1 MLLLHIFLAFS
12 YISVCVFVVF
22 FPCLFSVKNLLNLF
36 IDDYYNIQRY
46 KLYGNMSN
54 GGGGSGCSGKRTGIF
69 VPLPRIFGNVYLRN
83 ICRKIP

>member
-46 KLYGNMSN
+46 KLYGNE
-54 GGGGSGCSGKRTGIF
+54 GRWQWLRVWVIF

>member
-1 MLLLHIFLAFS
+1 MVLLHIFLAFS
-12 YISVCVFVVF
+12 HISVCVFVVF

-46 KLYGNMSN
+46 KLYGNM
-54 GGGGSGCSGKRTGIF
+54 RQRRRWQWLRVWVIF
-69 VPLPRIFGNVYLRN
+69 VPLPRIFGKVYLRD

>member
-1 MLLLHIFLAFS
+1 MLLLHIFPAFS
-12 YISVCVFVVF
+12 NISVCVFVVF

-46 KLYGNMSN
+46 KLYGNM
-54 GGGGSGCSGKRTGIF
+54 RQRRRWQWLRVWVIF
-69 VPLPRIFGNVYLRN
+69 VPLPRIFGNVYLRD

>member
-46 KLYGNMSN
+46 KLYGNM
-54 GGGGSGCSGKRTGIF
+54 RQRRRRQW
-69 VPLPRIFGNVYLRN
+69 L
-83 ICRKIP
+83 

>member
-46 KLYGNMSN
+46 KLYGNM
-54 GGGGSGCSGKRTGIF
+54 RQRRW
-69 VPLPRIFGNVYLRN
+69 L
-83 ICRKIP
+83 

>member
-46 KLYGNMSN
+46 KLYGNE
-54 GGGGSGCSGKRTGIF
+54 GRRQWLRVWVIF
-69 VPLPRIFGNVYLRN
+69 VPLPRIFGDIYLRN

>member
-46 KLYGNMSN
+46 KLYGNM
-54 GGGGSGCSGKRTGIF
+54 RQRRRWQWLRVWVIF

-83 ICRKIP
+83 IYRKIP

>member
-46 KLYGNMSN
+46 KLYGNE
-54 GGGGSGCSGKRTGIF
+54 GWRQWLRVWVIF

-83 ICRKIP
+83 IYRKIP

>member
-1 MLLLHIFLAFS
+1 MVLLHIFLAFS
-12 YISVCVFVVF
+12 HISVCVFVVF

-46 KLYGNMSN
+46 KLYGNE
-54 GGGGSGCSGKRTGIF
+54 GRWQWLRVWVIF

>member
-1 MLLLHIFLAFS
+1 MLLLHIFPAFS
-12 YISVCVFVVF
+12 HISVCVFVVF

>member
-46 KLYGNMSN
+46 KLYGNM
-54 GGGGSGCSGKRTGIF
+54 RQRRRRQWLRVWVIF
-69 VPLPRIFGNVYLRN
+69 VPLPRIFGNVYLRD

>member
-1 MLLLHIFLAFS
+1 MLLLHIFPAFS
-12 YISVCVFVVF
+12 HISVCVFVVF

-54 GGGGSGCSGKRTGIF
+54 GGGSGCSGKRTGIF

>member
-46 KLYGNMSN
+46 KLYGNMRQRRRRQWQAYGN
-54 GGGGSGCSGKRTGIF
+54 FRTF
-69 VPLPRIFGNVYLRN
+69 AENFRERIFA
-83 ICRKIP
+83 

>member
-36 IDDYYNIQRY
+36 IDDHYNMQRY
-46 KLYGNMSN
+46 K
-54 GGGGSGCSGKRTGIF
+54 I
-69 VPLPRIFGNVYLRN
+69 VWE
-83 ICRKIP
+83 

>member
-1 MLLLHIFLAFS
+1 MVLLHIFLAFS
-12 YISVCVFVVF
+12 HISVCVFVVF

-36 IDDYYNIQRY
+36 IDDHYNMQRY
-46 KLYGNMSN
+46 KLYGNE
-54 GGGGSGCSGKRTGIF
+54 GQRRRLRVWVIF

>member
-46 KLYGNMSN
+46 KLYGNE
-54 GGGGSGCSGKRTGIF
+54 GRWQWLRVWVIF
-69 VPLPRIFGNVYLRN
+69 VPLSRIFGNVYLRN

>member
-46 KLYGNMSN
+46 KLYGNE
-54 GGGGSGCSGKRTGIF
+54 GWRQWLRVWVIF
-69 VPLPRIFGNVYLRN
+69 VPLPRIFEDIYLRN

>member
-1 MLLLHIFLAFS
+1 MLLLHIFPAFS
-12 YISVCVFVVF
+12 HISVCVFVVF

-46 KLYGNMSN
+46 KLYGNM
-54 GGGGSGCSGKRTGIF
+54 RQRRRWQWLRVWVIF
-69 VPLPRIFGNVYLRN
+69 VPLPRIFGNVYLRD

>member
-1 MLLLHIFLAFS
+1 MLLLHIFPAFS
-12 YISVCVFVVF
+12 HISVCVFVVF
-22 FPCLFSVKNLLNLF
+22 FPCLFHPKTCLIFLSTIITIYK
-36 IDDYYNIQRY
+36 DT

>member
-46 KLYGNMSN
+46 KLYGNE
-54 GGGGSGCSGKRTGIF
+54 GRRQWLRVWVIF
-69 VPLPRIFGNVYLRN
+69 VPLPRIFGNIYLRN

>member
-36 IDDYYNIQRY
+36 IDDYYNIQIVWEY
-46 KLYGNMSN
+46 EATAAVAVAEGMGNF
-54 GGGGSGCSGKRTGIF
+54 RTFAENFRESIF
-69 VPLPRIFGNVYLRN
+69 A
-83 ICRKIP
+83 

>member
-46 KLYGNMSN
+46 KLYGNE
-54 GGGGSGCSGKRTGIF
+54 GWRQWLRVWVIF
-69 VPLPRIFGNVYLRN
+69 VPLPRIFGDIYLRN

>member
-46 KLYGNMSN
+46 KLYGNM
-54 GGGGSGCSGKRTGIF
+54 RQRRRWQWLRVWVIF
-69 VPLPRIFGNVYLRN
+69 VPLPRIFGDIYLRN